1 MRPPLVSP
9 LPHGGHGPSGRQT
22 SNRQHGWVF
31 SSPVCV
37 PLGRTGALRGALE
50 APARPSVRLGPRA
63 WPGVQGPPQPP
74 TCVTRTDGERLV
86 LSLTTCCSLCPRQSS
101 PEPHLSRASRGLN
114 EAFRPGPAALAA
126 AGRWWHLVGHD
137 ALAVLRHAASRERPF
152 PPAHRSP
159 SASPLP
165 PAPGSRPLPHPWSE
179 PRRTRRFADHWH
191 VDPPAIARTPCSPH
205 SGQPQPAHSAVVQV
219 ALRHAHGGEPFAPL
233 F

>member
-9 LPHGGHGPSGRQT
+9 LPHGGHGPSLQLACLRAPGQDWGAPWSPRGPGASQCAAWPPGLAGSAGAASAPNLRDPHGR
-22 SNRQHGWVF
+22 
-31 SSPVCV
+31 
-37 PLGRTGALRGALE
+37 RT
-50 APARPSVRLGPRA
+50 PRA
-63 WPGVQGPPQPP
+63 
-74 TCVTRTDGERLV
+74 VTHHLLLA
-86 LSLTTCCSLCPRQSS
+86 LSTTVHR

-165 PAPGSRPLPHPWSE
+165 PAPGSRPLPRPWSE
-179 PRRTRRFADHWH
+179 PRRTRRFADHGH

>member
-86 LSLTTCCSLCPRQSS
+86 LSLTTCCSLCPRQSTV
-101 PEPHLSRASRGLN
+101 LSRT
-114 EAFRPGPAALAA
+114 FPG
-126 AGRWWHLVGHD
+126 R
-137 ALAVLRHAASRERPF
+137 RE
-152 PPAHRSP
+152 
-159 SASPLP
+159 
-165 PAPGSRPLPHPWSE
+165 
-179 PRRTRRFADHWH
+179 D
-191 VDPPAIARTPCSPH
+191 
-205 SGQPQPAHSAVVQV
+205 
-219 ALRHAHGGEPFAPL
+219 
-233 F
+233 